1 MGKQKRKTKK
11 MNKCCCNNYYQLG
24 IVMVILGTVTIC
36 AFFLP
41 MKFWILLLGGSAC
54 ILWNKII
61 QRIVDI
67 ICNE

>member
-11 MNKCCCNNYYQLG
+11 MNKCCCNNYQLG

-41 MKFWILLLGGSAC
+41 MKFWILLLGGVLVFC
-54 ILWNKII
+54 GIKLY
-61 QRIVDI
+61 R
-67 ICNE
+67 E

>member
-41 MKFWILLLGGSAC
+41 MKFWILLLGGVLVFC
-54 ILWNKII
+54 GIKLYK
-61 QRIVDI
+61 
-67 ICNE
+67 E